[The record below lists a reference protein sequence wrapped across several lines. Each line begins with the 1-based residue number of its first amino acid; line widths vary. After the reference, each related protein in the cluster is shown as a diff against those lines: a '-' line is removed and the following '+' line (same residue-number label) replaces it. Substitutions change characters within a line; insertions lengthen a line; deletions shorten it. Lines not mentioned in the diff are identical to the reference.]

1 MTLYILELA
10 RTTITSEKLITNCN
24 IWCAGSRGL
33 LKLHEDVQTCDYKDV
48 QVMFEMLTSELEAQ
62 KQQQQLLP
70 PSPRKPAWPGSSPSP
85 APAKQ

>member
-1 MTLYILELA
+1 
-10 RTTITSEKLITNCN
+10 
-24 IWCAGSRGL
+24 
-33 LKLHEDVQTCDYKDV
+33 VQTCDYKDV

-70 PSPRKPAWPGSSPSP
+70 PLPRKPAWPGSSPSP